1 MKPCM
6 YIKKTQKNYNA
17 NKKKKIVKQL
27 CTNVQSKYHKHKI
40 FKSHNDAQ

>member
-17 NKKKKIVKQL
+17 NEKKEKDSEATLNKFIEQVPQTQNIQEPL
-27 CTNVQSKYHKHKI
+27 
-40 FKSHNDAQ
+40 